1 MLLAKHFGVA
11 SACLGQV
18 EQERQKPGH
27 RGRHRL
33 NQIIYGVRF
42 RRCWAFYDRID
53 VAMRPLSLQTL
64 PCTPQ
69 RNRLAPALLY
79 EPPFLLLTGSL
90 AGALP
95 AIRAAEGGARRTGKA
110 IASRIGLPVAAGL
123 DETAMCRADAA
134 NKHFVEEAANY

>member
-1 MLLAKHFGVA
+1 VHRYGRAVPCELQGWL
-11 SACLGQV
+11 QI
-18 EQERQKPGH
+18 ERSTEW
-27 RGRHRL
+27 RRDRL
-33 NQIIYGVRF
+33 S
-42 RRCWAFYDRID
+42 W
-53 VAMRPLSLQTL
+53 RPLSLQTL